1 MSQTLPTNTTAQALP
16 AKKENLD
23 NIVDIQQLI
32 KAAKKSNEEEA
43 HQFEEQTQ
51 QVDENEDQAL
61 EKLIE
66 KQAKEIELKQQ
77 QEAEKAGKKISK
89 AAKALNNAEMGMDA
103 VKGVEKSD
111 TPILGISNEQFY
123 IDWATDNKT
132 LEKIQHQDEAAA
144 ISMAK
149 KAVQEFV
156 SKHPESMY
164 PEVK

>member
-1 MSQTLPTNTTAQALP
+1 M
-16 AKKENLD
+16 
-23 NIVDIQQLI
+23 VDIQQLI

-43 HQFEEQTQ
+43 HQFEEQAPKT
-51 QVDENEDQAL
+51 DENEDQAL

-77 QEAEKAGKKISK
+77 QEAEKSGKKISK

-103 VKGVEKSD
+103 VKGEAKSD
-111 TPILGISNEQFY
+111 TPIIGISNEQFY
-123 IDWATDNKT
+123 IDYAGQDQQS

-149 KAVQEFV
+149 KAVQEFMTN
-156 SKHPESMY
+156 HPETKY
-164 PEVK
+164 PEIKQIKNDKSNLELDLGDNTDFRS